1 MLARATLVLALLA
14 GVATRPAPALAD
26 APPSDDRP
34 VTMPSQTDSSKSKSK
49 SSSKSSKTAKK
60 SKSSKT
66 AKSTKKSK
74 SKRTASKSSKK
85 SKGSKSKQV
94 AKSSKKRKKTREVS
108 RTPSTSSLAQ
118 VKNMPRGYTWPP
130 DAAML
135 TAERACED
143 KLDAAGVAWKR
154 AEPEGRIVSPMTVAD
169 DDGVMILG
177 GITYTSAYR
186 KGPHKLDCQLALAM
200 ANFGPQLAAVGVKEI
215 KFGSIY
221 RWTNVR
227 VNGQNK
233 NMLSR
238 HALGIAM
245 DIVSMTDINGRVAV
259 VETDYPKADPLLL
272 AVEGVVNAS
281 GMFRVLLT
289 PANDPASHHDHFH
302 IEVKVD
308 YTAEALA
315 THP

>member
-1 MLARATLVLALLA
+1 MLARATLVLALVA
-14 GVATRPAPALAD
+14 GVVAPAHAD
-26 APPSDDRP
+26 APPSADRP
-34 VTMPSQTDSSKSKSK
+34 VTTPSRTGSSTSSKSKSSRSK
-49 SSSKSSKTAKK
+49 STSKSSKT
-60 SKSSKT
+60 
-66 AKSTKKSK
+66 
-74 SKRTASKSSKK
+74 SKK
-85 SKGSKSKQV
+85 STSRTTAKKATKKAKGSKSKHV
-94 AKSSKKRKKTREVS
+94 AKSSKKRKKAREVS
-108 RTPSTSSLAQ
+108 RTPSKASLAQ

-130 DAAML
+130 DAKML

-143 KLDAAGVAWKR
+143 KLDAAGIAWKR

-200 ANFGPQLAAVGVKEI
+200 AQFGPQLAAVGVKEI

-308 YTAEALA
+308 YTAAALA